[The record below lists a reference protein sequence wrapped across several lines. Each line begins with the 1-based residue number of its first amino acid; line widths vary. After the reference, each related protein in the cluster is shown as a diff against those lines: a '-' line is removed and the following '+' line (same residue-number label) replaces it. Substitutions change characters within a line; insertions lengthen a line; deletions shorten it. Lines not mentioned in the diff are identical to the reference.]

1 MFCGRAVLQNSNG
14 EAVAGC
20 YWPLENVLSACTAE
34 AMAMLK
40 GLVLV
45 KQIGCQNVVI
55 ESDSC
60 NGTIEIW
67 SPYTAILAECLLMA
81 TIEDFFSTLTKGG

>member
-1 MFCGRAVLQNSNG
+1 
-14 EAVAGC
+14 
-20 YWPLENVLSACTAE
+20 
-34 AMAMLK
+34 MAMLK

-55 ESDSC
+55 ESDSLELIQAR

-67 SPYTAILAECLLMA
+67 SPYTAILAECFLKANFYRRFVFNTDQGRL
-81 TIEDFFSTLTKGG
+81 IKWHIC

>member
-1 MFCGRAVLQNSNG
+1 MPWWWKG
-14 EAVAGC
+14 
-20 YWPLENVLSACTAE
+20 LSACTAE

-45 KQIGCQNVVI
+45 EQIGCQKVVI
-55 ESDSC
+55 ESDSLELIQAC

-67 SPYTAILAECLLMA
+67 SPCTAILAECFLKASSLEK
-81 TIEDFFSTLTKGG
+81 ISF